1 MHFVF
6 RVIEETRASYL
17 AVYASPEAM
26 YPWGA
31 DLYLYRPLLQQ
42 GPRSGSHSRRRRSS
56 SWCFLERPWPGG
68 MVIGSGAFPWWRGDL
83 AAGSRLSS

>member
-1 MHFVF
+1 MHLVF

-31 DLYLYRPLLQQ
+31 DLYLYRPHGVIEVVKCLF
-42 GPRSGSHSRRRRSS
+42 SS
-56 SWCFLERPWPGG
+56 ARATEW
-68 MVIGSGAFPWWRGDL
+68 
-83 AAGSRLSS
+83 